1 MATGSVKKQGSIV
14 VKDALAPKRP
24 ESLVGSGFQR
34 FSTTWSCLQNPDS
47 LTRKPFAGP
56 SALGDLS
63 SSWQLVYRIRVH
75 ACKGSI
81 RALQSKNPGVRRD
94 FPLIAVRR

>member
-34 FSTTWSCLQNPDS
+34 FLTTWSCLQNPGY
-47 LTRKPFAGP
+47 LTRKPFAGLNV
-56 SALGDLS
+56 LGDLS
-63 SSWQLVYRIRVH
+63 SSRQLVYRIRVH

-81 RALQSKNPGVRRD
+81 RALQSKNPGVRHD